1 MRRDKDNS
9 FEKRFALFFPSRV
22 PNNRKDDQAAKSGGL
37 DVEELRSE
45 NISAESGS
53 DDSDLQQL
61 LQPTELGDA
70 ETLMTELANMA
81 GRGLPRYVP
90 GDTQP
95 DWNSGISL
103 NFLDEDHQHLNYLQL

>member
-9 FEKRFALFFPSRV
+9 FEKRFAIFFPSRV
-22 PNNRKDDQAAKSGGL
+22 PNNWKDNQAIIAGGP
-37 DVEELRSE
+37 DIEERRSE
-45 NISAESGS
+45 NMSAESSSG
-53 DDSDLQQL
+53 DNELQQL

-90 GDTQP
+90 GETQP